1 MRVKITAPFD
11 YVTTRAKNGLA
22 LASVAYTPTKA
33 PVTVPQAHGEA
44 GVKAGAMV
52 EVNEPAKRAEPEPK

>member
-44 GVKAGAMV
+44 GVAAGKMV
-52 EVNEPAKRAEPEPK
+52 EVKEVAKRADADK

>member
-33 PVTVPQAHGEA
+33 PVTIPQAHGEA
-44 GVKAGAMV
+44 GVAVGKMV
-52 EVNEPAKRAEPEPK
+52 EVKEVAKRADADK